1 MIDIRQGRLY
11 SNYLTGIGWKVERIQ
26 EINYF
31 IRPFPLAGSV
41 LKIQRPEEIRMDK
54 IKKLQKKYRVF
65 QTIIEPRN
73 ALDAKYVASMGFKLT
88 NSPYLPSKT
97 LQIDLTLPAGKLT
110 KKLSKDAR
118 YALRKTEG
126 VKTRTFSARELG
138 QFGKI
143 WKNAVGMKRY
153 VPPLNHLMRLKH
165 CFREKCLFTADEGSA
180 SGAVFLYD
188 EGLAYY
194 WQAFT
199 GVRGRKALS
208 QYKIIWEG
216 LLWAKRMGAKIFDFE
231 GIYDERFPNKSWLG
245 FTHFKKS
252 FGGYTVEYPGCFKQ
266 NRFPFK

>member
-110 KKLSKDAR
+110 K
-118 YALRKTEG
+118 
-126 VKTRTFSARELG
+126 
-138 QFGKI
+138 
-143 WKNAVGMKRY
+143 
-153 VPPLNHLMRLKH
+153 
-165 CFREKCLFTADEGSA
+165 
-180 SGAVFLYD
+180 
-188 EGLAYY
+188 
-194 WQAFT
+194 
-199 GVRGRKALS
+199 
-208 QYKIIWEG
+208 
-216 LLWAKRMGAKIFDFE
+216 
-231 GIYDERFPNKSWLG
+231 
-245 FTHFKKS
+245 
-252 FGGYTVEYPGCFKQ
+252 
-266 NRFPFK
+266 